1 MGHDLKE
8 RLTTLSALEPGWY
21 ANVGAKTGEACCQAM
36 REAAA
41 ELSRLQEERKEIAAF
56 LVEQFDEPDMFVS
69 MGERGH
75 YWRDKCIT
83 AGQRLDPERWVRA
96 SQDQGGGD
104 RG

>member
-1 MGHDLKE
+1 MGHDLKGAVE
-8 RLTTLSALEPGWY
+8 TLRTVLAKPAELTRWREEDRAALCL
-21 ANVGAKTGEACCQAM
+21 AI
-36 REAAA
+36 A
-41 ELSRLQEERKEIAAF
+41 ELSRLQGERKEIAAF
-56 LVEQFDEPDMFVS
+56 LVEQFDEPDMFVR

-83 AGQRLDPERWVRA
+83 AGQRLDPERAALA